1 MVGRK
6 ASLKTLVSKLRD
18 VGVTIVKTTEF
29 VQGQT
34 CRWGLAWSFVP
45 PIKKI
50 ASPHV
55 VEKSALSFT
64 MEVLWFRLIE
74 LIENCL

>member
-18 VGVTIVKTTEF
+18 VGVTIVKTIEF

-45 PIKKI
+45 PFKKI

-55 VEKSALSFT
+55 VEKSVLSFM
-64 MEVLWFRLIE
+64 MEVL
-74 LIENCL
+74 